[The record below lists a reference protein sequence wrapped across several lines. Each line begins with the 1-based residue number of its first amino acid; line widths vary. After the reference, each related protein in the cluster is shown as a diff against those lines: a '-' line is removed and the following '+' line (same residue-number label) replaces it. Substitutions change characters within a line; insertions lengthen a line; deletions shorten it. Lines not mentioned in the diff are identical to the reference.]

1 MMPNITRGDRV
12 AGVMVYLAGE
22 GRHNEHTNPHVVAG
36 HDVIVDAVG
45 GRELSTDDAL
55 DIANELDLP
64 RRVFG
69 TRVTV
74 PVKEWS
80 EEQQRQ
86 VKVGDRDAHV
96 WHCSLSLRAEE
107 GTLSDEQWNRIATDF
122 VEGMG
127 FGPTGDDG
135 AGCRWVAVRH
145 GLSSAGNDHVHIV
158 VNLVR
163 EDGTKASVHNDQP
176 RAQRLANEL
185 EHRHGLQVLES
196 REVGRGALAGAKP
209 AELGRAEREGAALP
223 ARDELRRRVRAAAA
237 EATSEREFLDALR
250 DVRVLVRPRYAEGGR
265 ERVVGYSVA
274 LPPAIKDGERATPVW
289 HGAGR
294 LDKSL
299 ALGQLRARW
308 GADVAGDPSLTPAW
322 TQRWTTRDVADKVR
336 ASEPPRDAARALA
349 GLSGTLGDGG
359 QRLAAV
365 DAAGVFARASIA
377 LEKDKPG
384 PLAKLSDDLARAA
397 QPSAYTAED
406 RDRQRRENAALGAA
420 YVSRLMA
427 RGTGN
432 DSRTGWIAVMRQAER
447 TARAIAHAQALQ
459 GRATAAAQTNRAL
472 VAAVA
477 SVPQLAAPR
486 TTPLSD
492 RPTAPSRTRSSA
504 STLGA
509 APERD

>member
-223 ARDELRRRVRAAAA
+223 ARDELRRRVRAAAGK
-237 EATSEREFLDALR
+237 R
-250 DVRVLVRPRYAEGGR
+250 
-265 ERVVGYSVA
+265 
-274 LPPAIKDGERATPVW
+274 
-289 HGAGR
+289 
-294 LDKSL
+294 
-299 ALGQLRARW
+299 
-308 GADVAGDPSLTPAW
+308 
-322 TQRWTTRDVADKVR
+322 R
-336 ASEPPRDAARALA
+336 ASASSWTRCATCACWSGPGTPRA
-349 GLSGTLGDGG
+349 GASASSGTPSPS
-359 QRLAAV
+359 RRPSRTAS
-365 DAAGVFARASIA
+365 ARRRC
-377 LEKDKPG
+377 G
-384 PLAKLSDDLARAA
+384 TARAA
-397 QPSAYTAED
+397 STSRWRSVSCAPA
-406 RDRQRRENAALGAA
+406 GAPT
-420 YVSRLMA
+420 SP
-427 RGTGN
+427 
-432 DSRTGWIAVMRQAER
+432 
-447 TARAIAHAQALQ
+447 
-459 GRATAAAQTNRAL
+459 ATH
-472 VAAVA
+472 
-477 SVPQLAAPR
+477 P
-486 TTPLSD
+486 
-492 RPTAPSRTRSSA
+492 
-504 STLGA
+504 
-509 APERD
+509 